1 METTSVNGCVAFG
14 RLPLD
19 AVIVSGYDPA
29 GPVAGVPESKPPV
42 VSESP
47 DGNVPVVKVGA
58 GEPVPVTL
66 NVVPAVAT
74 VKVVVAALVMVG
86 AELRFKVK
94 VVAGNAEKTGFV
106 AHGEPFSTNI
116 KLEAGFGSTLIT

>member
-29 GPVAGVPESKPPV
+29 VPVAGVPESKPPV

-47 DGNVPVVKVGA
+47 DGNVPVVKFGA

-74 VKVVVAALVMVG
+74 EGRPWQASRV
-86 AELRFKVK
+86 R
-94 VVAGNAEKTGFV
+94 GFSCF
-106 AHGEPFSTNI
+106 H
-116 KLEAGFGSTLIT
+116 

>member
-1 METTSVNGCVAFG
+1 M
-14 RLPLD
+14 
-19 AVIVSGYDPA
+19 SGYDPA
-29 GPVAGVPESKPPV
+29 VPVAGVPESNPPV

-74 VKVVVAALVMVG
+74 VKVVVAALVIVG
-86 AELRFKVK
+86 AELMFSAKLGVTV
-94 VVAGNAEKTGFV
+94 VVAAVVKQLAPGTAV
-106 AHGEPFSTNI
+106 STPDTPA
-116 KLEAGFGSTLIT
+116 KLIL